1 MGSVASC
8 TVPEGAV
15 VMQFSLVLLHLSG
28 ATMLLLWAV
37 RMVRTGVE
45 RAFESSLR
53 EALRGTRNSK
63 IKAAAAGAALAVVL
77 QSSTA
82 VAVLASGFAASGV
95 LVVSTGLATLL
106 GADLGSAMVVQILSF
121 DLSWMIP
128 VLLLAGGT
136 LFLKFESRL
145 IVQIGR
151 ILLGIAF
158 ILLSLHM
165 IAEATAPLRHSEFL
179 PVAIGYLKED
189 YLTAFFV
196 AALFTW
202 LIHSSVA
209 ATLLFVTFAMQGLLP
224 TEVGFVFI
232 LGANLGGGLIG
243 FWLTRGQGLEARRLP
258 LGNLIF
264 RGIAAVIVLIILHM
278 MAVPLD
284 LLGMNQA
291 RQLVNFHLA
300 FNLGLLVFCLPLTGL
315 VERLVLLMLP
325 DIAPQKSDVNDMTS
339 QRISALDRTVI
350 RTAGL
355 ALASATR
362 EVLHMGEVVEIMLQ
376 PVMKLFDAGTKAQI
390 EQAQK
395 LDIKVNRAHTDI
407 KLYIAEIN
415 RGIMTALEAQRGIV
429 LIDFCI
435 NLERA
440 GDIIAKNL
448 LVLAQEK
455 NEKDLHFS
463 KAGWSE
469 LTAIHER
476 VLVNMQLA
484 MNVLVSGDVVSAR
497 QLVIEKERMRKLER
511 QSHER
516 HLHRLQSGAQ
526 ESIETSDIHLEA
538 VRAFKEINSLFASAA
553 YPILTQ
559 NGHLLESRLAQPA

>member
-1 MGSVASC
+1 
-8 TVPEGAV
+8 
-15 VMQFSLVLLHLSG
+15 MQFSLVLLHLSG

-63 IKAAAAGAALAVVL
+63 VKAAAAGAALAVVL

-95 LVVSTGLATLL
+95 LVVSMGLAILL

-145 IVQIGR
+145 IIQIGR

-209 ATLLFVTFAMQGLLP
+209 AILLFVTFAMQGLLP

-243 FWLTRGQGLEARRLP
+243 F
-258 LGNLIF
+258 
-264 RGIAAVIVLIILHM
+264 
-278 MAVPLD
+278 
-284 LLGMNQA
+284 
-291 RQLVNFHLA
+291 
-300 FNLGLLVFCLPLTGL
+300 
-315 VERLVLLMLP
+315 
-325 DIAPQKSDVNDMTS
+325 
-339 QRISALDRTVI
+339 
-350 RTAGL
+350 
-355 ALASATR
+355 
-362 EVLHMGEVVEIMLQ
+362 
-376 PVMKLFDAGTKAQI
+376 
-390 EQAQK
+390 
-395 LDIKVNRAHTDI
+395 
-407 KLYIAEIN
+407 
-415 RGIMTALEAQRGIV
+415 
-429 LIDFCI
+429 
-435 NLERA
+435 
-440 GDIIAKNL
+440 
-448 LVLAQEK
+448 
-455 NEKDLHFS
+455 
-463 KAGWSE
+463 
-469 LTAIHER
+469 
-476 VLVNMQLA
+476 
-484 MNVLVSGDVVSAR
+484 
-497 QLVIEKERMRKLER
+497 
-511 QSHER
+511 
-516 HLHRLQSGAQ
+516 
-526 ESIETSDIHLEA
+526 
-538 VRAFKEINSLFASAA
+538 
-553 YPILTQ
+553 
-559 NGHLLESRLAQPA
+559 

>member
-1 MGSVASC
+1 
-8 TVPEGAV
+8 
-15 VMQFSLVLLHLSG
+15 MQFSLVLLHLSG

-95 LVVSTGLATLL
+95 LVVSMGLAILL

-209 ATLLFVTFAMQGLLP
+209 AILLFVTFAMQGLLP

-264 RGIAAVIVLIILHM
+264 RGIAAVIALIILHLT
-278 MAVPLD
+278 AVPLD
-284 LLGMNQA
+284 LLGTNQA

-325 DIAPQKSDVNDMTS
+325 DIAPQKSDVNDLTS

-350 RTAGL
+350 RIASL

-376 PVMKLFDAGTKAQI
+376 PVMKLLDTGTKAQI

-415 RGIMTALEAQRGIV
+415 RGIMTALEAQRGIE

-448 LVLAQEK
+448 LVLALEK

>member
-63 IKAAAAGAALAVVL
+63 IRAAAAGAALAVVL

-95 LVVSTGLATLL
+95 LVVSMGLAILL
-106 GADLGSAMVVQILSF
+106 GADVGSAMVVQILSF

-209 ATLLFVTFAMQGLLP
+209 AILLFVTFAMQGLLP

-264 RGIAAVIVLIILHM
+264 RGIAAVIALIILHLT
-278 MAVPLD
+278 AVPLD
-284 LLGMNQA
+284 LLGTW
-291 RQLVNFHLA
+291 RSILVCLFSVFH
-300 FNLGLLVFCLPLTGL
+300 
-315 VERLVLLMLP
+315 
-325 DIAPQKSDVNDMTS
+325 
-339 QRISALDRTVI
+339 
-350 RTAGL
+350 
-355 ALASATR
+355 
-362 EVLHMGEVVEIMLQ
+362 
-376 PVMKLFDAGTKAQI
+376 
-390 EQAQK
+390 
-395 LDIKVNRAHTDI
+395 
-407 KLYIAEIN
+407 
-415 RGIMTALEAQRGIV
+415 
-429 LIDFCI
+429 
-435 NLERA
+435 
-440 GDIIAKNL
+440 
-448 LVLAQEK
+448 
-455 NEKDLHFS
+455 
-463 KAGWSE
+463 
-469 LTAIHER
+469 
-476 VLVNMQLA
+476 
-484 MNVLVSGDVVSAR
+484 
-497 QLVIEKERMRKLER
+497 
-511 QSHER
+511 
-516 HLHRLQSGAQ
+516 
-526 ESIETSDIHLEA
+526 
-538 VRAFKEINSLFASAA
+538 
-553 YPILTQ
+553 
-559 NGHLLESRLAQPA
+559 